1 MKRLD
6 LLKAIVVLMGTSAL
20 SVASVAET
28 ESESRFEGRTTGN
41 DISMN
46 PSDTNYIGNF
56 LPQLDKTVARFPEID
71 PETGIHVKE
80 VKPGLF
86 YVTEGVYQ
94 SAFLVTKEGVVVF
107 DAPPSFAHLML
118 NVTGQHAPGKAIKY
132 LIYSH
137 GHNDHVGGASVYGD
151 IEGLEIVAHA
161 EVAQSISKSGRPG
174 ILPPT
179 ITFTDQHRLSVGD
192 EEIVLTPA
200 SFHAEDMDT
209 VVYLPNQK
217 FVIAVDTITPGD
229 VPFMNFGATS
239 DVGAYLTFF
248 DMILEY
254 DFDHILSGHV
264 AILGTREDVLEAK
277 AYAFDVRD
285 TALQGM
291 STFYERFGAILSQL
305 DDKNG
310 NLAYRA
316 AIEDVRRNCSSQ
328 IIERWKDR
336 LSVTDVYADSY
347 CLTFIL
353 YYIMH

>member
-1 MKRLD
+1 MSNPD
-6 LLKAIVVLMGTSAL
+6 FLKAFIVIVGISAL
-20 SVASVAET
+20 CGTSVASAGNKDH
-28 ESESRFEGRTTGN
+28 FEGRVTGN
-41 DISMN
+41 DISMDPN
-46 PSDTNYIGNF
+46 DPNYIGSF

-71 PETGIHVKE
+71 PDTGLHVHE

-94 SAFLVTKEGVVVF
+94 SAFLDTEDGVIVF
-107 DAPPSFAHLML
+107 DAPPSFAHRLP
-118 NVTGQHAPGKAIKY
+118 NVISQHAPGRSIKY

-137 GHNDHVGGASVYGD
+137 GHNDHVGGASVFSD
-151 IEGLEIVAHA
+151 VEGLEIMAHA
-161 EVAQSISKSGRPG
+161 EVARSISRSSRPG

-179 ITFTDQHRLSVGD
+179 MTFTEQHRLSLGGA
-192 EEIVLTPA
+192 EIILTPA
-200 SFHAEDMDT
+200 SYHAEDMDT
-209 VVYLPNQK
+209 VVYLPKQK

-264 AILGTREDVLEAK
+264 SILGTREDVLEAK

-285 TALQGM
+285 TVLQGM
-291 STFYERFGAILSQL
+291 GTFYDRFGAIFSQL
-305 DDKNG
+305 EEKSG

-316 AIEDVRRNCSSQ
+316 AIEAVRRDCSSQ
-328 IIERWKDR
+328 IIERWKNR
-336 LSVTDVYADSY
+336 LSVTDIYADSH
-347 CLTFIL
+347 CQSFIL

>member
-1 MKRLD
+1 MKRVD
-6 LLKAIVVLMGTSAL
+6 LFKALAVLIGTLAL
-20 SVASVAET
+20 NLTSVAQLEGQ
-28 ESESRFEGRTTGN
+28 FEGRVTGS
-41 DISMN
+41 DISMD
-46 PSDTNYIGNF
+46 PSDPNYIGNF
-56 LPQLDKTVARFPEID
+56 LPQLEETVARFPEID
-71 PETGIHVKE
+71 PETGVHVNE

-94 SAFLVTKEGVVVF
+94 SAFLITEEGVIVF
-107 DAPPSFAHLML
+107 DPPPTFAHLL
-118 NVTGQHAPGKAIKY
+118 PEVINQHAPGRAVKY

-137 GHNDHVGGASVYGD
+137 GHTDHVGGASVFSD
-151 IEGLEIVAHA
+151 TEGLEIVAHA
-161 EVAQSISKSGRPG
+161 EVARSISNSGRPG

-179 ITFTDQHRLSVGD
+179 ITFTDQHRLSVGG

-200 SFHAEDMDT
+200 SFHAEDIDT
-209 VVYLPNQK
+209 VVYLPEQR
-217 FVIAVDTITPGD
+217 FVIAVDSITPGD

-264 AILGTREDVLEAK
+264 AILGTREDVLEAR

-291 STFYERFGAILSQL
+291 STFNERVGAILSQL
-305 DDKNG
+305 EEKSG

-316 AIEDVRRNCSSQ
+316 AMEAVRRDCSSQ

-336 LSVTDVYADSY
+336 LSVSDVYADSH
-347 CLTFIL
+347 CQSFIL

>member
-1 MKRLD
+1 MK
-6 LLKAIVVLMGTSAL
+6 AFAVLIGTSAL
-20 SVASVAET
+20 SVTAAADT
-28 ESESRFEGRTTGN
+28 EPNAYFDGRVTGS

-46 PSDTNYIGNF
+46 PSDPNYIGSF

-71 PETGIHVKE
+71 PETGVHVNE

-94 SAFLVTKEGVVVF
+94 SAFLETEEGVIVF
-107 DAPPSFAHLML
+107 DAPPSFAHLMP
-118 NVTGQHAPGKAIKY
+118 NVISQHAPGSAVKY

-137 GHNDHVGGASVYGD
+137 GHNDHVGGASVFSD
-151 IEGLEIVAHA
+151 TEGLEIVAHA
-161 EVAQSISKSGRPG
+161 DVAQSISRSDRPG
-174 ILPPT
+174 ILAPT
-179 ITFTDQHRLSVGD
+179 ITFTDQHRLSLGG
-192 EEIVLTPA
+192 EEIILTPA

-209 VVYLPNQK
+209 VVYLPRQK

-285 TALQGM
+285 TALKGM
-291 STFYERFGAILSQL
+291 STFYDRFGAILSKL
-305 DDKNG
+305 DEKNG

-316 AIEDVRRNCSSQ
+316 AIEAVRRDCSSQ

-336 LSVTDVYADSY
+336 LSVSDVYADSH
-347 CLTFIL
+347 CQTFIL